1 MNPYHIIVVT
11 VRGDRFYRTYYW
23 TKPQFQEAL
32 KLIKDIK
39 NLSFFK
45 IAPDEKIGGDKGD
58 VYFNP
63 DNIAYISV
71 QKAEED

>member
-32 KLIKDIK
+32 NLIKDIK

-63 DNIAYISV
+63 DNIEYISV